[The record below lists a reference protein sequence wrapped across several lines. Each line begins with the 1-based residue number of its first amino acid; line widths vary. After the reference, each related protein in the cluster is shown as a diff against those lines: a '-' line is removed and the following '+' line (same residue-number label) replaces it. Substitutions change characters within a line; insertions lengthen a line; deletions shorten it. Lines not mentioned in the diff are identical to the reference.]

1 MNINLDSIDIN
12 IRNVSITSGKDIF
25 YIMLCVLARE
35 KKVDI
40 RNEYLWVIALNNAL
54 NILNIESVLMGQIT
68 HDLIRPTELL
78 VFPREKEATGL
89 MIVRSTPKGNL
100 EPTDSDKDLV
110 NKLIQACLLAR
121 VPVLDYITITSD
133 SYFSFKASGLLKE
146 LEKSLKYVPPYKI
159 ESRALKVG
167 KEKGRKERE
176 KEIAR
181 QMLSDGEPVDKIQK
195 WTGLSKVAIKNIK
208 P

>member
-1 MNINLDSIDIN
+1 
-12 IRNVSITSGKDIF
+12 
-25 YIMLCVLARE
+25 
-35 KKVDI
+35 
-40 RNEYLWVIALNNAL
+40 
-54 NILNIESVLMGQIT
+54 MGQIT

-133 SYFSFKASGLLKE
+133 SYFSFKASGLLEE

-167 KEKGRKERE
+167 REKGRKERE

-181 QMLSDGEPVDKIQK
+181 QMLSKGLDEKLITEI
-195 WTGLSKVAIKNIK
+195 TGLSKVVIKNIK